1 MVLYARR
8 TALSAAAVALLTLVL
23 GCGGAGAGGGGG
35 GADTGSFDGAL
46 GTTFTIPAGPIN
58 DWQTVVTQARAELKD
73 LDDET
78 VHVYGPVSTGGGSF
92 PGLEVGPPPGDTLIA
107 WASLEAFWEQSILND
122 FGVTLNLVASDT
134 DTDAE
139 VQFISGLH
147 VYIFSQVAAGSW
159 SDGADLVRRLSN
171 TELPAVSWVFVDR
184 DVNVTGQ
191 GSTSVVVGNGELISI
206 VEVDLSLK
214 EGWNLVFTTQ
224 SQQPVD
230 SDIEVTTRF
239 VTGSEPNDTAWYY
252 EGG

>member
-1 MVLYARR
+1 
-8 TALSAAAVALLTLVL
+8 VALLTLVL
-23 GCGGAGAGGGGG
+23 GCGGAGAGGGG
-35 GADTGSFDGAL
+35 TGSGSNDGSL

-73 LDDET
+73 LDEET

-107 WASLEAFWEQSILND
+107 WAILKASWEQSILND

-134 DTDAE
+134 DAE

-147 VYIFSQVAAGSW
+147 VYIFSQIAAGSW

-171 TELPAVSWVFVDR
+171 SELPSVSWVFVDR

-191 GSTSVVVGNGELISI
+191 GSASIQFGNGELISI

-214 EGWNLVFTTQ
+214 EGWNLVFATQ
-224 SQQPVD
+224 TSTQLG

-239 VTGSEPNDTAWYY
+239 VTGSEPDDMAWYY